1 MLDDILEPNLL
12 VVFCG
17 TAAGASSAARQQYY
31 AGRGNR
37 FWEVLAAT
45 KLTPRQ
51 LTPANYTILP
61 EFGIGLTDVVKTQA
75 GGDADIAFRLADR
88 ESLREKILRFDP
100 RYLCFNGKRAAQ
112 EFFGTKAVDYGLQAA
127 TIGSTA
133 LFVAPS
139 TSGAAR
145 ASWDVSVWRELAR
158 RVRRANTA
166 A

>member
-1 MLDDILEPNLL
+1 MLEDILKPDLL

-17 TAAGASSAARQQYY
+17 TAAGAESEARRQYY
-31 AGRGNR
+31 AGPGNR
-37 FWEVLAAT
+37 FWEVLATT

-51 LTPANYTILP
+51 LAPADYRILL
-61 EFGIGLTDVVKTQA
+61 EFRIGLTDIVKQQS
-75 GGDADIAFRLADR
+75 GSDVDIDFRSADR
-88 ESLREKILRFDP
+88 ESLRKKIVRLAP

-112 EFFGTKAVDYGLQAA
+112 EFFCTKAVEYGLQAT
-127 TIGSTA
+127 TIGSTS

-145 ASWDVSVWRELAR
+145 GSWDLSVWRDLAR
-158 RVRRANTA
+158 RIRHESTA